1 MARWTGL
8 PVAGVVAAAFE
19 APELFVVAALEL
31 ELELELEPQAASP
44 TIAAT
49 AAAHKALAG
58 NGE

>member
-19 APELFVVAALEL
+19 APEPVVAALEL
-31 ELELELEPQAASP
+31 EVELEVEPQAATP
-44 TIAAT
+44 TITAT
-49 AAAHKALAG
+49 AAAHKAPAR